1 MGMEILFHLNQGTF
15 LLLQEVF
22 AETDPHLGALLRLG
36 ILTFHGVVP
45 FEGNP
50 VLKSNQVFLAP
61 KENGF
66 PNKSY

>member
-36 ILTFHGVVP
+36 GFDLPWSRSFCP
-45 FEGNP
+45 GNP
-50 VLKSNQVFLAP
+50 VLKSNQV
-61 KENGF
+61 
-66 PNKSY
+66 